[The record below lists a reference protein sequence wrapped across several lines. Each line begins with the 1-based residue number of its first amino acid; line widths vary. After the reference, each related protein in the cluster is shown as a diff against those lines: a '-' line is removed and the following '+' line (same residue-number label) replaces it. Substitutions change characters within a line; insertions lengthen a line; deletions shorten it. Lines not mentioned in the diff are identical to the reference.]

1 LSSIFSLLSRPQIK
15 ACKLFILTTA
25 LLSASGPLL
34 SAQQSIAIEASLN
47 LPDAPSAVSSSRS
60 IPAEDARPVEDARSS
75 SPWNFLGINKQV
87 PEVAPRT
94 AINIMPGQRA
104 LPLRTGDKILLGI
117 RGSATPLSVVGWVAS
132 AGYSHLTNGSP
143 NYGTNSGAFAQ
154 RFGAAAAR
162 NASEDIFSDSIMAP
176 IFHQDPRYYVMGRHG
191 HSFIKRALY
200 AGTRPIIGRTDG
212 GRTVP
217 NYAILTGNLGGAA
230 LTNLYYPPLN
240 QGFSQTMQTFGSS
253 LGGSAI
259 GFLVT
264 EFYTDA
270 LELVHLKKAE

>member
-1 LSSIFSLLSRPQIK
+1 LSLIFSLSRPQIK
-15 ACKLFILTTA
+15 ACTLFILTTA

-34 SAQQSIAIEASLN
+34 SAQQGLVAEASLN

-60 IPAEDARPVEDARSS
+60 IPSEDARSVEEARPS
-75 SPWNFLGINKQV
+75 SPLDILGLNK
-87 PEVAPRT
+87 PLPAVAPRT
-94 AINIMPGQRA
+94 AIDIMPGQRA

-117 RGSATPLSVVGWVAS
+117 RGSATPFAVMGWVAS

-191 HSFIKRALY
+191 HSFIKRVLY

-212 GRTVP
+212 GRTIP
-217 NYAILTGNLGGAA
+217 NYALLSGNLGGAA

-259 GFLVT
+259 GFVVT